1 MPASDFVEDRWVGV
15 MNPDEIMETVAEAL
29 YEAGVRLEEIKRVEW
44 ETELPDCHRCKVFF
58 DVSGEKLLPLLAE
71 IKSTFGEIH
80 DKRKREQ
87 IKNEIYKS
95 NIVVRVTGDST
106 HESVKSEVIE
116 KIEEAIQTKKDDLID
131 SWVEVLET

>member
-1 MPASDFVEDRWVGV
+1 MLAREEPRWVGV
-15 MNPDEIMETVAEAL
+15 MNPDEIMEAVAKAL
-29 YEAGVRLEEIKRVEW
+29 DEAGVRLEEIKCVEW
-44 ETELPDCHRCKVFF
+44 ETELPDCHRGKVFF
-58 DVSGEKLLPLLAE
+58 DVPGEKLLPLLTE

-95 NIVVRVTGDST
+95 NIVVRATGDST

-116 KIEEAIQTKKDDLID
+116 TIGEALQKKKEDLID
-131 SWVEVLET
+131 SWSEVLET